1 LQHIF
6 RLEPAFPP
14 SDGAQYDDRD
24 RLPERGSLKRDPARL
39 ELTVDAGPG
48 ADGADLDRLARS
60 LRDDL
65 VELEVDR
72 VELVPDEPPEG
83 ARAAEALVAGA
94 LLVQLAR
101 TSDALSTLVRTI
113 RGWLGA
119 SGGRTVRIELDGDVL
134 EVSGVSDAERER
146 LVETWIARHAGR

>member
-1 LQHIF
+1 MT
-6 RLEPAFPP
+6 
-14 SDGAQYDDRD
+14 
-24 RLPERGSLKRDPARL
+24 RDPALL
-39 ELTVDAGPG
+39 ELSLDAGPG
-48 ADGADLDRLARS
+48 ADEAELDRLARS

-65 VELEVDR
+65 VELDVER
-72 VELVPDEPPEG
+72 VELAPDGPPPEG

-101 TSDALSTLVRTI
+101 TSDSLSTLVRTI